1 MRDDKAAAASSRAPA
16 AADRRTSAEFRE
28 LSEVERLRLGAGPL
42 LLIAAVGLLFFAK
55 LVLHPSWVLYTDYSD
70 LLTYQIPQMR
80 YLVSSWQQTGE
91 QPLWCPYSF
100 AGMPFIHDLQVGA
113 FYPPHLLL
121 YYLPEATIG
130 PALSWLVIAHVI
142 IAGWTMFSYAR
153 SHGLNQSCAMVAA
166 LGYMFSGKWLL
177 HLLAAGQYVAVGLAW
192 LPLVLLLLERSVSRG
207 GLRFASWA
215 GAVLALVILGSHPQF
230 TFYAGLLIL
239 VWTLPLAL
247 EQAGALGPGVRTWR
261 KIAVGLGRWLAAVG
275 WCCLVALAL
284 TAVQLLPTLEAARQ
298 TTRDATGMPSE
309 TLNVLRFNL
318 LGLVGPAPESLP
330 IMGWE
335 NRTGLTVLWIATA
348 LIAPMPAPGRARL
361 RLQTVICLGL
371 IVFGLGGA
379 FLFQSL
385 PGFRLF
391 RHPAR
396 MFLVAAIPVALL
408 VGAATQAMFEL
419 LQSEPGLR
427 RTMGRSLVLVLSIG
441 LVSTAELCWIGG
453 PPLGVP
459 LLMYWG
465 SLAATVPMA
474 CWLLW
479 SASSAGNRSS
489 RWTANRFQ
497 LAWAS
502 LLVVDLWAMGWPL
515 VDARPQASIY
525 TPPSCIRFLIER
537 GTDHERILDRE
548 VPEHGERSALGLAL
562 PIIYRLEPL
571 RGYNPIDIHR
581 YKEYIQFISDRDEP
595 VPPGNGIPN
604 FPMVNK
610 SLLDLLAVRY
620 LVQPSDLPAMAGEPA
635 DVARDPRWQAIAVDL
650 APEAHLFVAGG
661 RQQLP
666 PFTVYENRDA
676 FPQAFVVPRAEPL
689 PERSRVL
696 SALKQA
702 DLRQVAFLEDFE
714 PPGGLP
720 DPSGRFSRATI
731 STYEPNHVVVEV
743 DCDSPG
749 YLVLSDPWY
758 PGWSC
763 ALDEYP
769 TRLYRANYAF
779 RAAAVPAGKHT
790 VRFDFD
796 PISYRRGR
804 VISGT
809 SLAAVAVLGL
819 ATILMRR
826 NRRPEKALP
835 ASQSQPGVAH
845 SEMTE

>member
-1 MRDDKAAAASSRAPA
+1 M
-16 AADRRTSAEFRE
+16 
-28 LSEVERLRLGAGPL
+28 RLGAGPL

-121 YYLPEATIG
+121 YYLPEAAIG

-142 IAGWTMFSYAR
+142 IAGWAMYAYAR
-153 SHGLNQSCAMVAA
+153 CQGLNRTCAMVAA

-247 EQAGALGPGVRTWR
+247 EQAGALRPGVRTWR
-261 KIAVGLGRWLAAVG
+261 KIAIGLGRWLGAVG

-284 TAVQLLPTLEAARQ
+284 TAVQLLPTLEAASQ
-298 TTRDATGMPSE
+298 TTRGATGMPSE

-318 LGLVGPAPESLP
+318 FGLVGPAPESLP
-330 IMGWE
+330 IIGWE

-348 LIAPMPAPGRARL
+348 LIAPMLARGRARL

-379 FLFQSL
+379 LLFQSL

-408 VGAATQAMFEL
+408 VGTATQAMFEL

-427 RTMGRSLVLVLSIG
+427 RTMGRSLVLFLSIG
-441 LVSTAELCWIGG
+441 LVSTAKLCGVGG
-453 PPLGVP
+453 LPLGVP

-479 SASSAGNRSS
+479 SASSANNRSS

-548 VPEHGERSALGLAL
+548 SPEYGESSALGLAL

-595 VPPGNGIPN
+595 VPPGNVIPN
-604 FPMVNK
+604 FPIINK
-610 SLLDLLAVRY
+610 SLLDALAVRY
-620 LVQPSDLPAMAGEPA
+620 LVQPSDLPAMAGEPT
-635 DVARDPRWQAIAVDL
+635 DVAQDPRWQAIAVDL
-650 APEAHLFVAGG
+650 TPEAHLLVAGG

-666 PFTVYENRDA
+666 PFTVYENREA
-676 FPQAFVVPRAEPL
+676 FPRAFVVHRAEAL

-696 SALKQA
+696 TALKQS
-702 DLRQVAFLEDFE
+702 DLGSVVFLEGFDPGDE
-714 PPGGLP
+714 NPVPPGP
-720 DPSGRFSRATI
+720 FQPARITS
-731 STYEPNHVVVEV
+731 YQPNHVVVDAES
-743 DCDSPG
+743 DGPG
-749 YLVLSDPWY
+749 YVVLTDPWY
-758 PGWSC
+758 PGWTC
-763 ALDEYP
+763 NVDGRAAP
-769 TRLYRANYAF
+769 LYRADYAF
-779 RAAAVPAGKHT
+779 RAVAVPAGKHRI
-790 VRFDFD
+790 RFDFE
-796 PISYRRGR
+796 PTSYRHGR
-804 VISGT
+804 MIST
-809 SLAAVAVLGL
+809 ASLSGVLVLGL
-819 ATILMRR
+819 MSILRR
-826 NRRPEKALP
+826 GLGWP
-835 ASQSQPGVAH
+835 AG
-845 SEMTE
+845 